1 MVRKMRELLL
11 YFVQGIFQLLIVD
24 EKFFVVDCSVICQLP
39 VAFSHFV
46 VELAVVMFDG
56 LFEVVDVNEL
66 NVELIVEVFN
76 FQEYVSVGLVTG
88 KILEADFKLTE
99 FISVRTQCL
108 PPGIAFS

>member
-1 MVRKMRELLL
+1 MARKMRELLL
-11 YFVQGIFQLLIVD
+11 YIMQGIFKLLIVVVQ
-24 EKFFVVDCSVICQLP
+24 FFVIRGSVVCQLP
-39 VAFSHFV
+39 ICFSHFV
-46 VELAVVMFDG
+46 VEPAVVVFDG

-76 FQEYVSVGLVTG
+76 FQENVSVVLVPG
-88 KILEADFKLTE
+88 KILEAIFKVTE